1 MIVVIILPA
10 AALFDCLDICSCM
23 KCFRF
28 ETMEKSDPTD
38 NDKGKRKNKQTKED
52 MKAEKKD
59 KYQKAVEALKS
70 AQFPNPV
77 LVPSTSK
84 FVLRLSEIWL
94 RMAGI
99 ILEEAE
105 RL

>member
-1 MIVVIILPA
+1 
-10 AALFDCLDICSCM
+10 
-23 KCFRF
+23 
-28 ETMEKSDPTD
+28 
-38 NDKGKRKNKQTKED
+38 

-59 KYQKAVEALKS
+59 KYQKAVAALKS
-70 AQFPNPV
+70 AQFSNPV

>member
-1 MIVVIILPA
+1 
-10 AALFDCLDICSCM
+10 
-23 KCFRF
+23 
-28 ETMEKSDPTD
+28 
-38 NDKGKRKNKQTKED
+38 

-70 AQFPNPV
+70 AQFPNQV

-84 FVLRLSEIWL
+84 FVPRLSEIRF
-94 RMAGI
+94 RMAGVI
-99 ILEEAE
+99 FEEAE

>member
-1 MIVVIILPA
+1 MI
-10 AALFDCLDICSCM
+10 
-23 KCFRF
+23 K
-28 ETMEKSDPTD
+28 E
-38 NDKGKRKNKQTKED
+38 RKNKQTKET

-84 FVLRLSEIWL
+84 TLRNLVQDGRDYI
-94 RMAGI
+94 
-99 ILEEAE
+99 
-105 RL
+105 